1 MWALVGTKLGG
12 WLPKAGVGG
21 LNRPLLGRMDLRTK
35 RLEQAA
41 AVGTV
46 TILLHLLILPVFMIQ
61 EGFKVRGTYKFVL
74 HMSQDCHVSR
84 PAVSEANRHQLL
96 QERAGGSHRHV

>member
-1 MWALVGTKLGG
+1 MQALVERKLG
-12 WLPKAGVGG
+12 WLPKAGVGR
-21 LNRPLLGRMDLRTK
+21 LNGPVLGRPDWRTK

-61 EGFKVRGTYKFVL
+61 EGFKIGGTYKFVL
-74 HMSQDCHVSR
+74 HMSQDCHVSC
-84 PAVSEANRHQLL
+84 PAVSEANRHQFL
-96 QERAGGSHRHV
+96 QERAGGSHCHV